1 MQSSPAA
8 SEAPPEIL
16 AGDEA
21 DRRRLAFYKALGGI
35 DHLNKRVVDFPM
47 LRVLVV
53 LPMYGGSLPVGGYCV
68 DALKEIGCQVDSFEA
83 PSFYSCFTALKEL
96 RVGNER
102 LDSLQ
107 GAFLQVLSQC
117 ILAKVEAFA
126 PDLVLCLAQAP
137 MSRAALKRLR
147 QDGIPTA
154 MWFVEDFRLFTYW
167 RAFAPYYDIFAVI
180 QKEPFF
186 SELASIGVPNALYLP
201 LAALP
206 TMHRPLELSPA
217 EQKEF
222 GADLSFMGAGY
233 PNRRKA
239 FLQLAGQGLK
249 IWGTEWE
256 EEPRLAPFVQR
267 QGRRISSE
275 DCVRIYNAT
284 TINLNLHSSVRTD
297 SLVSGGDFVNPRT
310 FELAACGAFQLVD
323 RRGLMP
329 ELFGDDELAMFDSME
344 ELKEKISYYKN
355 RPEERKA
362 MAAKARTRA
371 LAEHTYAIR
380 MQRLLDF
387 VRERIPGFGRRKPV
401 AWPADMPE
409 EMKHSAARLME
420 DLGLG
425 ANASFDDV
433 ITAIRAKSGRLTDAE
448 SALLFLD
455 EWKKLYCQ

>member
-1 MQSSPAA
+1 
-8 SEAPPEIL
+8 
-16 AGDEA
+16 
-21 DRRRLAFYKALGGI
+21 
-35 DHLNKRVVDFPM
+35 M

-53 LPMYGGSLPVGGYCV
+53 LPMYGGSLPIGRYCLEG
-68 DALKEIGCQVDSFEA
+68 LKEAGCLVDSFEA
-83 PSFYSCFTALKEL
+83 PAFHSAFTALKEL

-107 GAFLQVLSQC
+107 NAFLQVLSQC

-147 QDGIPTA
+147 QDGVPTA

-167 RAFAPYYDIFAVI
+167 RAFAPYYDMFAVI
-180 QKEPFF
+180 QKEPFL
-186 SELASIGVPNALYLP
+186 SELAAIGVANALYLP

-206 TMHRPLELSPA
+206 ALHRPLDLSPD

-222 GADLSFMGAGY
+222 GAELSFMGAGY
-233 PNRRKA
+233 PNRRRA
-239 FLQLAGQGLK
+239 FLRLADQGLK

-267 QGRRISSE
+267 QGGRISPE

-284 TINLNLHSSVRTD
+284 DVNLNLHSSVRPD

-310 FELAACGAFQLVD
+310 FELAACGAFQLAD
-323 RRGLMP
+323 RRSLMP
-329 ELFGDDELAMFDSME
+329 ELFADDELAVFDSME
-344 ELKEKISYYKN
+344 ELKEKISYYKS

-362 MAAKARTRA
+362 VAARGRARV
-371 LAEHTYAIR
+371 LADHTYASR
-380 MQRLLDF
+380 MKTLLEF
-387 VRERIPGFGRRKPV
+387 ARERIPGFGRRKAV

-409 EMKHSAARLME
+409 DMKNSASRLMD
-420 DLGLG
+420 DLELG

-433 ITAIRAKSGRLTDAE
+433 VTAIRAKSGRLSDAE

-455 EWKKLYCQ
+455 EWKKLYAS

>member
-1 MQSSPAA
+1 
-8 SEAPPEIL
+8 
-16 AGDEA
+16 
-21 DRRRLAFYKALGGI
+21 
-35 DHLNKRVVDFPM
+35 M

-53 LPMYGGSLPVGGYCV
+53 LPMYGGSLPIGRYCLEG
-68 DALKEIGCQVDSFEA
+68 LKEAGCLVDSFEA
-83 PSFYSCFTALKEL
+83 PAFHPAFTALKDL

-107 GAFLQVLSQC
+107 NAFLQVISQC

-147 QDGIPTA
+147 QDGVPTA

-167 RAFAPYYDIFAVI
+167 RAFAPYYDMFAVI
-180 QKEPFF
+180 QKEPFL
-186 SELASIGVPNALYLP
+186 SELAAIGAPNAFYLP

-206 TMHRPLELSPA
+206 SVHRPLELSPA

-222 GADLSFMGAGY
+222 GAELSFMGAGY
-233 PNRRKA
+233 PNRRRA
-239 FLQLAGQGLK
+239 FLRLADQGLK

-267 QGRRISSE
+267 QGSRISPE

-284 TINLNLHSSVRTD
+284 DVNLNLHSSVRPD

-323 RRGLMP
+323 RRSLMP
-329 ELFGDDELAMFDSME
+329 ELFSDDELAVFDSME
-344 ELKEKISYYKN
+344 ELTEKIGYYKS

-362 MAAKARTRA
+362 VTDRARARV
-371 LAEHTYAIR
+371 LAGHTYAGR
-380 MQRLLDF
+380 MKTLLEF
-387 VRERIPGFGRRKPV
+387 ARERIPGFGRRKAV
-401 AWPADMPE
+401 AWPDDMPE
-409 EMKHSAARLME
+409 DMKNSASRLMD
-420 DLGLG
+420 DLELG

-433 ITAIRAKSGRLTDAE
+433 VTAIRTKSGRLSDAE

-455 EWKKLYCQ
+455 EWKKLYAS